1 MTLTPEEP
9 SFPHYPRPSICQCV
23 NVINRNEHRSI
34 DLINLCFTGLATADS
49 LKLWPGCRPFG
60 VLMATQDIFNR
71 LASFRGVWS
80 MERWAFMREKLS
92 RAEGSTLYSWMK
104 SRRTRTRL
112 PAASV
117 SVVASGSRTRSRSGC
132 ASVSVFSF
140 RSSHCAANRASER
153 TRRGLLRRDPQV
165 HRIEHEILSRSLAR
179 PRLNS
184 NHGTPNQKRTAVT
197 FDLNFNSIKKK
208 CKVK

>member
-1 MTLTPEEP
+1 
-9 SFPHYPRPSICQCV
+9 
-23 NVINRNEHRSI
+23 
-34 DLINLCFTGLATADS
+34 
-49 LKLWPGCRPFG
+49 
-60 VLMATQDIFNR
+60 
-71 LASFRGVWS
+71 
-80 MERWAFMREKLS
+80 
-92 RAEGSTLYSWMK
+92 MK

-153 TRRGLLRRDPQV
+153 TRRGLLRRDPQA
-165 HRIEHEILSRSLAR
+165 HRIEHEILSRSRAR
-179 PRLNS
+179 LRHHTNRA
-184 NHGTPNQKRTAVT
+184 TPNRKGTAVT

-208 CKVK
+208 CKVKKRKKVIIIAYKKRISQQAATNVNACHFESSPQVFCALFLCRALFCEIARRKKYSNFMLKLLHAFLNNPMPTQVCKK